1 MLLVALTVAAC
12 GLSGPA
18 ATILERIVRVESRGE
33 PLALN
38 VNGGFELV
46 RRPRSQDEAVA
57 MASWLLAHG
66 YNFDAGLAQV
76 NSANFACLGLTAEAV
91 FDPCTNL
98 RAGLQVFTDCHDR
111 AVERFGVGERA
122 VTAALSCYNAGDFD
136 RGLRNG
142 YVAAVQGRVTFPVPT
157 SVPAKGS
164 EADLARRAGD
174 VAALGERT
182 PDVFGQMAGR

>member
-1 MLLVALTVAAC
+1 MLLVTLTIAAC
-12 GLSGPA
+12 GLTGPA
-18 ATILERIVRVESRGE
+18 ATVLERIVGVESRGE

-46 RRPRSQDEAVA
+46 RRPQSQDEAVA
-57 MASWLLAHG
+57 MATWLLAHG

-76 NSANFACLGLTAEAV
+76 NSANFARLGLTAEAV

-98 RAGLQVFTDCHDR
+98 RAGLQVFTECQAR
-111 AVERFGVGERA
+111 AVVHFGQGERA

-142 YVAAVQGRVTFPVPT
+142 YVAAVLGRVTLPVPT
-157 SVPAKGS
+157 SVSAKGRRTH
-164 EADLARRAGD
+164 LARREGD
-174 VAALGERT
+174 VGVLGERT
-182 PDVFGQMAGR
+182 SDVFGQVAGR

>member
-1 MLLVALTVAAC
+1 MLLVALTIAAC
-12 GLSGPA
+12 GLAGPA
-18 ATILERIVRVESRGE
+18 ATILERIVRVESHGE

-57 MASWLLAHG
+57 MASWLLAHD

-76 NSANFACLGLTAEAV
+76 NSANFARLGLTAEAV

-98 RAGLQVFTDCHDR
+98 RAGLQVLLECQDR
-111 AVERFGVGERA
+111 AVKRFGQGDRA
-122 VTAALSCYNAGDFD
+122 ETATLSCYNAGDFD

-142 YVAAVQGRVTFPVPT
+142 YVAAVLGRGTFPGAD
-157 SVPAKGS
+157 SMPAQRR
-164 EADLARRAGD
+164 EAQLAGRKGD
-174 VAALGERT
+174 VAALGMRT
-182 PDVFGQMAGR
+182 PDVFGQVAGQ

>member
-12 GLSGPA
+12 GLTGSA
-18 ATILERIVRVESRGE
+18 ATVLERIVGVESGGE

-38 VNGGFELV
+38 VNGEFELV
-46 RRPRSQDEAVA
+46 RRPRSHEEAVA

-76 NSANFACLGLTAEAV
+76 NSANFARLGLTAEAV

-98 RAGLQVFTDCHDR
+98 RAGLQVFTECQAR
-111 AVERFGVGERA
+111 AVERFGEGERA

-142 YVAAVQGRVTFPVPT
+142 YVSAVEGRGTLPGSS

-164 EADLARRAGD
+164 EAYLARRAGD

-182 PDVFGQMAGR
+182 PDVFGQVAGR